1 MDASEAPVARA
12 APGHQ
17 DDSAVAASSIR
28 GGQGTEPNGGG
39 GPMTA
44 NTSQTQEAGD
54 RNQEAQSED
63 GVDRSR
69 GSQPHAVGLND
80 SQSHDNWL
88 DDLAESYTSVGSTAA
103 IMNQRYRVHL
113 QKRHQR
119 QIAGNPQ
126 SDELPQE
133 PTRPKQVSFDPKFAP
148 PPCGGADP
156 SASAKV
162 LSSSRK
168 SG

>member
-12 APGHQ
+12 AHGHQ

-119 QIAGNPQ
+119 QTVIKCPNILRTDLCLHF
-126 SDELPQE
+126 S
-133 PTRPKQVSFDPKFAP
+133 KKNVHIMSVK
-148 PPCGGADP
+148 
-156 SASAKV
+156 KY
-162 LSSSRK
+162 
-168 SG
+168 